1 MTPRE
6 RVKTALNHEEP
17 DRVPTDLGGG
27 VSSITAVAYQKLI
40 RYLGIPGC
48 GKVGE
53 FKVMEKLDEELLTLL
68 GVDFRHVFA
77 RPPEGWK
84 PETFPDGSFSNEWG
98 IRLKDVGEY
107 TEIVYHPLANAT
119 LYDLE
124 SFTWPDFSD
133 RSRVRGLKE
142 EVLELYEKTE
152 YAICLGSVGGRI
164 LEQCQWLR
172 GMEKF
177 MIDLVANKDF
187 AHALLDKM
195 VELQKQFFANVLS
208 EIGEYVEV
216 VVMGDDLA
224 SQDRLL
230 MSPELYREMIKPRQY
245 ELFSFVKKLTR
256 AKIMYHSDGAVY
268 PLIGDLV
275 EIGVDILNPLQ
286 PLAKGMDLERIKR
299 EFGKKLCFWGGI
311 DIQRT
316 LPFGSKEDIIAEVK
330 ERLRVLGEG
339 GGYVLAPAHNIQ
351 SDIPPENV
359 IALYRAAKEYGCYP
373 LENCLL

>member
-1 MTPRE
+1 MTSRE
-6 RVKTALNHEEP
+6 RVQAALNHEEP
-17 DRVPTDLGGG
+17 DRVPVDLGGG
-27 VSSITAVAYQKLI
+27 VSSITAVAYQKLVA
-40 RYLGIPGC
+40 YLGISSS
-48 GKVGE
+48 GKVGG
-53 FKVMEKLDEELLTLL
+53 FKVMEKLDEEILRLL

-77 RPPEGWK
+77 RSPQGWEPEI
-84 PETFPDGSFSNEWG
+84 FPNGSFSNEWG
-98 IRLKDVGEY
+98 IRLRDVGEY
-107 TEIVYHPLANAT
+107 TEIVYHPLADAT
-119 LYDLE
+119 FYDLE
-124 SFTWPDFSD
+124 SFPWPDFSD
-133 RSRVRGLKE
+133 CSRVKGLKE
-142 EVLELYEKTE
+142 EVLELRENTE
-152 YAICLGSVGGRI
+152 YAICFGSVGGRI

-195 VELQKQFFANVLS
+195 VELQKQFFTLVLS
-208 EIGEYVEV
+208 EIGEYIEV

-230 MSPELYREMIKPRQY
+230 MSPELYREMIKPRQH
-245 ELFSFVKKLTR
+245 ELFSFVKKLTK

-268 PLIGDLV
+268 PLVGDLV

-286 PLAKGMDLERIKR
+286 PLAKGMDLEKIKR

-316 LPFGSKEDIIAEVK
+316 LPFGSAEDIVAEVK
-330 ERLRVLGEG
+330 ERLRTLGKG

-351 SDIPPENV
+351 SDVPPENIV
-359 IALYRAAKEYGCYP
+359 ALYRAAKEHGRYP
-373 LENCLL
+373 LENCP